1 MVEGLEH
8 FQLIVDHLLIPTDIL
23 LQDNLDGDLSSSGG
37 LGLTDDTICSC
48 TEGSSEPVQ
57 RSISVMVSND
67 RRRSGRVDGPYFF
80 S

>member
-1 MVEGLEH
+1 MVKGLEH

-23 LQDNLDGDLSSSGG
+23 LQDNLDGDLSGGGG
-37 LGLTDDTICSC
+37 LGLANDTICSC

-57 RSISVMVSND
+57 RSISVTVSNG
-67 RRRSGRVDGPYFF
+67 RRSGRVDSAYFF

>member
-57 RSISVMVSND
+57 SSISVTVSNG
-67 RRRSGRVDGPYFF
+67 RRSGMVDGPYFF

>member
-23 LQDNLDGDLSSSGG
+23 LQNNLDGDLSSGGG
-37 LGLTDDTICSC
+37 LGFADDTICSC

-57 RSISVMVSND
+57 SSISVMVSNG
-67 RRRSGRVDGPYFF
+67 RGSGRVNGVYFF